1 MKKKIKSKGNFCLKD
16 EPALTELENQVED
29 EEAILQLSLLD
40 GENEEDLVLLDHED
54 NPVDEEVV
62 GVAEAEDE
70 SVPPVDDEPAAEE
83 ESVPV
88 EDEVNV
94 DSANC
99 CG

>member
-1 MKKKIKSKGNFCLKD
+1 MESKFCLKD
-16 EPALTELENQVED
+16 EPALTDLENQIED
-29 EEAILQLSLLD
+29 EAILHLSVLD

-54 NPVDEEVV
+54 NPADEEVV

-88 EDEVNV
+88 EDEVND
-94 DSANC
+94 DSAYC
-99 CG
+99 CC